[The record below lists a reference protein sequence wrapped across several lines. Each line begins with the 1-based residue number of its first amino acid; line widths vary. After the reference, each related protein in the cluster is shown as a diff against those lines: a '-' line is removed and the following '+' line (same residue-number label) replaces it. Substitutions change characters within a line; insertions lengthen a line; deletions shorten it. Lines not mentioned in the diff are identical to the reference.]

1 MRSWPALCTFLLLA
15 ACQMAGPGTARPGG
29 ALSDPVLVQGTLSRA
44 EEAEAERLFSS
55 AEESFRSRRFFEV
68 VRTTTDLMDRF
79 PSSEV
84 SGAALLLTARAEL
97 ELGAP
102 DRAVAA
108 ADRYLDLLPPG
119 DPRTTEV
126 VLLQVAALQDDPS
139 SQLERLL
146 TLDQVADEGQLEPAL
161 AATRSAVAA
170 LSTAEIRAV
179 LAASP
184 ADGQMA
190 SVPLA
195 RLAVDL
201 LERGEIVEAEQLAS
215 AAIAT
220 GAADAERVVAEGV
233 LRGELPP
240 ERERITDFTLGLVLP
255 EGGPPAL
262 AGFAREIAE
271 GVEVAVSTVL
281 GEPYRIE
288 VTTRDDEAN
297 SALAALIASE
307 LELEGVTGAVGFL
320 EDEVLLAAAQSR
332 VDGMPIVS
340 PTARSAGG
348 AGEGVYSLEGPDPQ
362 AAAEIARYAADR
374 AYQRVAIILPSSQA
388 AIEEAD
394 AFEAEAAR
402 WGVPVVQRFY
412 YEPGATFF
420 ETQVVGARDLL
431 RAAELRAL
439 GLGEEDTLRVETLEP
454 VGIFVPIPR
463 EDVAYVAPQIAHFAL
478 DTLGIEVVGTSA
490 WTDPGV
496 LETVDPLYTNG
507 VVATATVGA
516 GPSAPGRQ
524 RFREAYEAHFQRSLV
539 SSAPALGYDAALL
552 LLEALRPGRVQPAQ
566 VQESFLTLQD
576 VEGATG
582 IFSVVDGR
590 VVRRTEVVRIRDRQL
605 EPVPIF

>member
-1 MRSWPALCTFLLLA
+1 
-15 ACQMAGPGTARPGG
+15 
-29 ALSDPVLVQGTLSRA
+29 
-44 EEAEAERLFSS
+44 
-55 AEESFRSRRFFEV
+55 
-68 VRTTTDLMDRF
+68 
-79 PSSEV
+79 
-84 SGAALLLTARAEL
+84 
-97 ELGAP
+97 
-102 DRAVAA
+102 
-108 ADRYLDLLPPG
+108 
-119 DPRTTEV
+119 
-126 VLLQVAALQDDPS
+126 
-139 SQLERLL
+139 
-146 TLDQVADEGQLEPAL
+146 
-161 AATRSAVAA
+161 
-170 LSTAEIRAV
+170 
-179 LAASP
+179 
-184 ADGQMA
+184 
-190 SVPLA
+190 
-195 RLAVDL
+195 
-201 LERGEIVEAEQLAS
+201 
-215 AAIAT
+215 
-220 GAADAERVVAEGV
+220 
-233 LRGELPP
+233 
-240 ERERITDFTLGLVLP
+240 
-255 EGGPPAL
+255 
-262 AGFAREIAE
+262 
-271 GVEVAVSTVL
+271 
-281 GEPYRIE
+281 
-288 VTTRDDEAN
+288 
-297 SALAALIASE
+297 
-307 LELEGVTGAVGFL
+307 
-320 EDEVLLAAAQSR
+320 
-332 VDGMPIVS
+332 MPIVS

-439 GLGEEDTLRVETLEP
+439 GLGEEDTLRVETLDP

-496 LETVDPLYTNG
+496 LETVDPVYTDG

-516 GPSAPGRQ
+516 GPSAPGRL

-566 VQESFLTLQD
+566 VHESFRNLQD